1 MNDKQYWLGFSV
13 FQGIGPKRFSNLID
27 KFDSAQIA
35 WKAPFKDLK
44 TILGEKL
51 VQKFDQ
57 FRSAFSPQDYEK
69 KLQEKNV
76 FYVTRDEETYPALLK
91 QLPNPPIVLY
101 IKGNHYFD
109 DTYHRSKKVGV
120 VGTRRVT
127 VYGEEVT
134 RMFTA
139 DLVSAGC
146 IVISGLALGVDAI
159 AHSVT
164 LANDGKTIAVL
175 GCGVDCCYPLS
186 NKKLYDRILDT
197 GGTIISEYPL
207 GVPPSKGSFPSR
219 NRIIAGLADAVL
231 VTEGSEDSG
240 ALITAREAMLIKRKV
255 FVVPGPITSKLSE
268 GPYKLHKD
276 GAILVTSPDQLLDYL
291 SLKKNSISSA
301 RFGNLTKDEQEIIA
315 FLENEE
321 LTFDQLSEKLNKDA
335 GSLGTLLTLMELKQI
350 IFVTKDGRYSLQD
363 KLPT

>member
-1 MNDKQYWLGFSV
+1 MNDKTYYLGFSI
-13 FQGIGPKRFSNLID
+13 FQGIGPKRFSILID
-27 KFDSAQIA
+27 KFGSAKAA
-35 WKAPFKDLK
+35 WEAPFDDLQH
-44 TILGEKL
+44 IIGEKL
-51 VQKFDQ
+51 VWKFDQ
-57 FRSAFSPQDYEK
+57 FRIVFSPQDYEK

-76 FYVTRDEETYPALLK
+76 SYITRDEESYPALLK

-101 IKGNHYFD
+101 IKGNFYFE
-109 DTYHRSKKVGV
+109 DTYHRSKKVAV
-120 VGTRRVT
+120 VGTRKVT

-134 RMFTA
+134 RMFTS

-164 LANDGKTIAVL
+164 LANGGKTIAVL
-175 GCGVDCCYPLS
+175 GCGVDCCYPVS

-231 VTEGSEDSG
+231 VTEGSKDSG
-240 ALITAREAMLIKRKV
+240 ALITAQEAMFIKRKV

-268 GPYKLHKD
+268 GPYKLHRD
-276 GAILVTSPDQLLDYL
+276 GALIVTHPNQLLDSL
-291 SLKKNSISSA
+291 NLKKKPIA
-301 RFGNLTKDEQEIIA
+301 YQKQTNLIKQ
-315 FLENEE
+315 
-321 LTFDQLSEKLNKDA
+321 KR
-335 GSLGTLLTLMELKQI
+335 KQI
-350 IFVTKDGRYSLQD
+350 K
-363 KLPT
+363 